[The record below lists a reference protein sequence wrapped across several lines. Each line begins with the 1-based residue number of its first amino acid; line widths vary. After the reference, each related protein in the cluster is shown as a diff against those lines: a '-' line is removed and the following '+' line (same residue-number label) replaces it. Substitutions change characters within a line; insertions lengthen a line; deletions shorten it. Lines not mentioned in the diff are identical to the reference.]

1 MQHLKEVNTMKE
13 LNVREM
19 REAIGRLDTLVEDA
33 GELIVTRRGKPIA
46 RILPATRR
54 VPRPDHAELRAR
66 MPHLGIP
73 SDQQP
78 HRGRDALLARA
89 AQTHGRD
96 R

>member
-1 MQHLKEVNTMKE
+1 MKE

-46 RILPATRR
+46 RILPVTRR

-73 SDQQP
+73 SEELIRQD
-78 HRGRDALLARA
+78 RDER
-89 AQTHGRD
+89 
-96 R
+96 